1 MLLKLVTHRE
11 PMMRLEVERVE
22 PIVRRQADGM
32 PMVLVPAGEFLMGIT
47 DEEYEFIHQE
57 FGIPP
62 WNERPQRRIYL
73 DAYYI
78 DQFAVSN
85 QQFCAF
91 LNAVAQGNTETRDN
105 TFQISS
111 DQISSDQI
119 SSEARLGP
127 LEGDTETRRHGDERT
142 RREGEVTLS
151 PPHLVSPS
159 PPLLVTLSTLETV
172 VERTR
177 AFHPVSRIEIRDG
190 RACPERGWD
199 RHPAVV
205 PWNFARQYAEWLGC
219 SLPTEAQWEKAA
231 RGIDGRRFP
240 WGDQIPGP
248 NGFLCNLGPELK
260 EIDCCPKGR
269 SPYGCFNMSGN
280 VWEWCLD
287 FYRGDFYA
295 GMPDRNPANFN
306 ETDHPAYRGGGFP
319 FRSPYFHRTTVRAI
333 ESAEHCNNP
342 VGFRCVRAL
351 PTF

>member
-1 MLLKLVTHRE
+1 MCVGVE
-11 PMMRLEVERVE
+11 SVER
-22 PIVRRQADGM
+22 IIRRHTDGM

-57 FGIPP
+57 FSIPP
-62 WNERPQRRIYL
+62 WNERPQRRVYL
-73 DAYYI
+73 DAYYVG
-78 DQFAVSN
+78 QFAVSN

-91 LNAVAQGNTETRDN
+91 LNATANGTPTELVE
-105 TFQISS
+105 QI
-111 DQISSDQI
+111 
-119 SSEARLGP
+119 
-127 LEGDTETRRHGDERT
+127 
-142 RREGEVTLS
+142 
-151 PPHLVSPS
+151 
-159 PPLLVTLSTLETV
+159 
-172 VERTR
+172 R
-177 AFHPVSRIEIRDG
+177 AFHPASRIQMKNG
-190 RACPERGWD
+190 RACPEPSYS

-205 PWNFARQYAEWLGC
+205 PWTFARRYAEWTGC

-231 RGIDGRRFP
+231 RGTDGRRFP
-240 WGDQIPGP
+240 WGNQIPTP
-248 NGFLCNLGPELK
+248 DGFLCNLGPDLK
-260 EIDCCPKGR
+260 EVDCCPQGR

-295 GMPDRNPANFN
+295 GMPDRNPVNPE

-342 VGFRCVRAL
+342 VGFRCVRAR